1 MGTRR
6 EDWRVTGVR
15 LWLGE
20 GQGSQ
25 DMCVRRVNLMF
36 PDHVERGRVRGV
48 CCPVL
53 HTPHLEPHW
62 SLVETRVLGAVH
74 RGGVGRAGCGEGEL
88 FS

>member
-1 MGTRR
+1 
-6 EDWRVTGVR
+6 
-15 LWLGE
+15 
-20 GQGSQ
+20 
-25 DMCVRRVNLMF
+25 MF